1 MVTTSSDVA
10 VSVDLPEVYLERV
23 GEAGEAGRHGGGRG
37 LAPVQFPAGRK
48 LSSSPRSHHSVRGW
62 GVSGTRLA
70 GTCVASCKYTLFTFN
85 VYLRF

>member
-1 MVTTSSDVA
+1 MVVSSDVA

-48 LSSSPRSHHSVRGW
+48 LSSSPRSYHTVCRG
-62 GVSGTRLA
+62 GGS
-70 GTCVASCKYTLFTFN
+70 
-85 VYLRF
+85 